1 MGRSA
6 SDDPAFFAAAAA
18 AGTVAGR
25 LLTG

>member
-1 MGRSA
+1 V

-25 LLTG
+25 LLAG